1 MTAYLI
7 FHISNTSHHFNPFIF
22 RIQSTGGQIHYTP
35 DDVDDWDD
43 DDPDDDLD
51 I

>member
-1 MTAYLI
+1 MSWPTY
-7 FHISNTSHHFNPFIF
+7 HTSTV
-22 RIQSTGGQIHYTP
+22 RVQQAGVGGQIHYTP